1 LFLARLDLL
10 PVAEICPALI
20 QSLKQHNKVILSAPP
35 GAGKSTYLPLF
46 LLNHAD
52 FSRKTILL
60 LEPRR
65 LAAKS
70 IASYLASQLNE
81 SVGQQV
87 GYQIRHEKSYSK
99 NTRLL
104 IVTEGVLIRKIQQDP
119 ELAGIDLIIF
129 DEFHERSLQADL
141 ALALALE
148 VQQLNSDLQLL
159 IMSATLDQQ
168 KLATALDA
176 PVLSSEGR
184 SYPVE
189 IVYQAPTAEPIWL
202 QSARLSLQA
211 SLKHQGSILTFLPG
225 QREIHQARDWL
236 LEQNKDSQLDIYAL
250 SGALTLAEQQ
260 QAIAPSPQ
268 GRRKLVLTTNIAET
282 SLTIEGIEVVVDS
295 GLCRQAV
302 YHPKHGLTRL
312 DTVAISQAAATQRA
326 GRAGRLS
333 AGVCY
338 RLDSAELWQRRSAF
352 TPASILQSDLTSLL
366 LEISAWGCSP
376 EQLFWLDQPTQA
388 NLKSA
393 AWVLLQLKAI
403 NDKGQ
408 ITDFGRQ
415 LLATGTEPRLAA
427 LVLHGKQLEHQ
438 GEHGAAWLAVVLA
451 TLLENPNRSREQ
463 DIDQLLQQP
472 LYGALLQQAKQ
483 LAQQNQIKVSPYLP
497 QHLTAA
503 LLSRAFP
510 DRIAILRGKGYLLTN
525 NAGAL
530 LFPDSPLSGAEVL
543 VICDLHFGQSTQI
556 SLAARWTMAELMLEW
571 QADMQKQSY
580 FGFDA
585 QQGRFIAEQRLMLGS
600 CVLERKPL
608 TTKLTET
615 EQQQAWLDWLKQ
627 QGLQALPWT
636 EKALQLR
643 YRLQLMQ
650 YYMPEHQL
658 PKVDDDGLWADVQDW
673 LAPAV
678 GRFTKLNDLNKLDL
692 YNLLWQRLTYQQ
704 QQLLNTTM
712 PDSWRSAVG
721 SMIPVHYSDEGEA
734 ILSIRIQEMFGQLET
749 PAVANGRLAM
759 KIHLLS
765 PARQPLQVTQD
776 LASFWANSYAEVKKE
791 MKGRYPKHYWPDN
804 PAEAMPTNKTK
815 KAMQK

>member
-1 LFLARLDLL
+1 ML

-35 GAGKSTYLPLF
+35 GAGKSTYLPLY
-46 LLNHAD
+46 LLQHAD
-52 FSRKTILL
+52 FADKTILL

-70 IASYLASQLNE
+70 IASFLASQLNE
-81 SVGQQV
+81 AVGQQV

-148 VQQLNSDLQLL
+148 VQQLNNTLQLL

-168 KLATALDA
+168 KLASALDA
-176 PVLSSEGR
+176 PVLCSQGR
-184 SYPVE
+184 SYPVD
-189 IVYQAPTAEPIWL
+189 VLYQPPSSEPVWL
-202 QSARLSLQA
+202 QCARLSLQA
-211 SLKHQGSILTFLPG
+211 SLAHQGSILTFLPG
-225 QREIHQARDWL
+225 QREINQARDWL
-236 LEQNKDSQLDIYAL
+236 LEQNRDNELDIYAL

-260 QAIAPSPQ
+260 QAIAPSPA

-295 GLCRQAV
+295 GLCRQAL

-312 DTVAISQAAATQRA
+312 DTVAISQAAAIQRA

-338 RLDSAELWQRRSAF
+338 RLDSAELWQRRIAY

-366 LEISAWGCSP
+366 LEISAWGCSA
-376 EQLFWLDQPTQA
+376 EQLFWLDTPPQN

-408 ITDFGRQ
+408 ITQFGRE

-427 LVLHGKQLEHQ
+427 LVLHGKQLEQQ
-438 GEHGAAWLAVVLA
+438 GEQGAAWLAVVLA
-451 TLLENPNRSREQ
+451 TLLENPQRNREQ

-472 LYGALLQQAKQ
+472 LYGALLQQARQ
-483 LAQQNQIKVSPYLP
+483 LALQNGIKVSSYLP
-497 QHLTAA
+497 QHLTAS

-510 DRIAILRGKGYLLTN
+510 DRIALVRGKGYLLTN
-525 NAGAL
+525 SAGAS
-530 LFPDSPLSGAEVL
+530 LFPDSPLAGAEVL
-543 VICDLHFGQSTQI
+543 VICDLYFGQTTQI
-556 SLAARWTMAELMLEW
+556 SLAARWTLAELMQEW
-571 QADMQKQSY
+571 RVDLQQQDY
-580 FGFDA
+580 VGFDA

-600 CVLERKPL
+600 CVLERKAL
-608 TTKLTET
+608 NTKLSET
-615 EQQQAWLDWLKQ
+615 QQQHAWLDWLKQ

-636 EKALQLR
+636 EQALQLK

-650 YYMPEHQL
+650 QWMPEHQL
-658 PKVDDDGLWADVQDW
+658 PKMDEDALWADAEVW
-673 LAPAV
+673 LAPAL
-678 GRFTKLNDLNKLDL
+678 GGFTKLNDLNKLDL
-692 YNLLWQRLTYQQ
+692 YTLLWQRLDYKE
-704 QQLLNTTM
+704 QQLLTSCM
-712 PDSWRSAVG
+712 PDSWRSAIG
-721 SMIPVHYSDEGEA
+721 SMIPVLYSEEGEA
-734 ILSIRIQEMFGQLET
+734 ILSIRIQEMFGQLDT
-749 PAVANGRLAM
+749 PTVANGRLAM

-765 PARQPLQVTQD
+765 PARRPLQVTQD
-776 LASFWANSYAEVKKE
+776 LASFWANSYTEVKKE

>member
-1 LFLARLDLL
+1 MFFARPDLL
-10 PVAEICPALI
+10 PVAEICPRLV
-20 QSLKQHNKVILSAPP
+20 QTLKQHNNVILSAPP

-52 FSRKTILL
+52 FSGKTILL

-81 SVGQQV
+81 AVGQQV

-159 IMSATLDQQ
+159 IMSATLEQQ
-168 KLATALDA
+168 KLAFALDA

-184 SYPVE
+184 SYPVD
-189 IVYQAPTAEPIWL
+189 IVYQVPTAEPVWL
-202 QSARLSLQA
+202 QSAKLSLQA
-211 SLKHQGSILTFLPG
+211 SFKHQGSILTFLPG
-225 QREIHQARDWL
+225 QREINQARDWL
-236 LEQNKDSQLDIYAL
+236 LEQNSDSQLDIYAL

-295 GLCRQAV
+295 GFCRQAV

-312 DTVAISQAAATQRA
+312 DTVAISQAAAIQRA

-333 AGVCY
+333 AGICY
-338 RLDSAELWQRRSAF
+338 RLDSAELWQRRIAF

-376 EQLFWLDQPTQA
+376 EQLFWLDQPPQA

-403 NDKGQ
+403 MSKGQ

-427 LVLHGKQLEHQ
+427 LVLHGKALEQQ
-438 GEHGAAWLAVVLA
+438 GEQGAAWLAVVLA
-451 TLLENPNRSREQ
+451 TMLENPNRSREQ

-472 LYGALLQQAKQ
+472 LYGVLLQQAKQ
-483 LAQQNQIKVSPYLP
+483 LAQQNQIKVSSYLP

-530 LFPDSPLSGAEVL
+530 LFPDSPLSGTEVL
-543 VICDLHFGQSTQI
+543 VICDLYFGHSTQI
-556 SLAARWTMAELMLEW
+556 SLAARWTMAELMQEW
-571 QADMQKQSY
+571 QADLQKQSY

-585 QQGRFIAEQRLMLGS
+585 QQGRFIAEQRLVLGS
-600 CVLERKPL
+600 CVLERKSVNS
-608 TTKLTET
+608 KLTET

-627 QGLQALPWT
+627 HGLQALPWT
-636 EKALQLR
+636 EQAMQLR
-643 YRLQLMQ
+643 YRLQLMHQ
-650 YYMPEHQL
+650 YMPEQAM
-658 PKVDDDGLWADVQDW
+658 PKVDDDSLWADAEVW
-673 LAPAV
+673 LAPAL
-678 GRFTKLNDLNKLDL
+678 GRFTKLNDKNKLDL
-692 YNLLWQRLTYQQ
+692 Y
-704 QQLLNTTM
+704 
-712 PDSWRSAVG
+712 S
-721 SMIPVHYSDEGEA
+721 
-734 ILSIRIQEMFGQLET
+734 
-749 PAVANGRLAM
+749 
-759 KIHLLS
+759 
-765 PARQPLQVTQD
+765 
-776 LASFWANSYAEVKKE
+776 
-791 MKGRYPKHYWPDN
+791 
-804 PAEAMPTNKTK
+804 
-815 KAMQK
+815 

>member
-1 LFLARLDLL
+1 ML

-46 LLNHAD
+46 LLKHAD
-52 FSRKTILL
+52 FAGKTMLL

-81 SVGQQV
+81 AVGQQV
-87 GYQIRHEKSYSK
+87 GYQIRHEKSFSN

-119 ELAGIDLIIF
+119 ELTGIDLIIF
-129 DEFHERSLQADL
+129 DEFHERSLHADL

-148 VQQLNSDLQLL
+148 VQQLNSELQLL

-168 KLATALDA
+168 KLAAALDA
-176 PVLSSEGR
+176 PVLCSEGR
-184 SYPVE
+184 SYPVD
-189 IVYQAPTAEPIWL
+189 ILYQAPTSEPIWL

-211 SLKHQGSILTFLPG
+211 SQKHQGSILTFLPG
-225 QREIHQARDWL
+225 QRDINQARDWL
-236 LEQNKDSQLDIYAL
+236 LEQNTDSHLDIYAL

-260 QAIAPSPQ
+260 QAIAPSPA

-282 SLTIEGIEVVVDS
+282 SLTIEGIQVVVDS

-312 DTVAISQAAATQRA
+312 DTVAISQAAAIQRA

-333 AGVCY
+333 AGICY
-338 RLDSAELWQRRSAF
+338 RLDSAELWQRRIAF

-366 LEISAWGCSP
+366 LEISAWGCSA
-376 EQLFWLDQPTQA
+376 EQLFWLDLPPQA

-403 NDKGQ
+403 THKGQ

-427 LVLHGKQLEHQ
+427 LVLHGKQLEQQ
-438 GEHGAAWLAVVLA
+438 GEQGAGWLAVVLA

-483 LAQQNQIKVSPYLP
+483 LAQQNQIKVCAYLP
-497 QHLTAA
+497 VHLTAV

-510 DRIAILRGKGYLLTN
+510 DRIALLRGKGYLLTN
-525 NAGAL
+525 SAGAS
-530 LFPDSPLSGAEVL
+530 LFPDSSLSGAEVL
-543 VICDLHFGQSTQI
+543 VICDLYFGHSTQI
-556 SLAARWTMAELMLEW
+556 SLAARWSLAELMQEW
-571 QADMQKQSY
+571 RADLQQQQY
-580 FGFDA
+580 VGFDA
-585 QQGRFIAEQRLMLGS
+585 QQGRFIAEQRLTLGS
-600 CVLERKPL
+600 CVLERKAL
-608 TTKLTET
+608 HSKLTET

-636 EKALQLR
+636 EQALQLR

-650 YYMPEHQL
+650 QVMPEHQL
-658 PKVDDDGLWADVQDW
+658 PGVDENSLWADADVW
-673 LAPAV
+673 LAPAL
-678 GRFTKLNDLNKLDL
+678 GKFTKLNDLNKLDL
-692 YNLLWQRLTYQQ
+692 YALLWQRLTYKE
-704 QQLLNTTM
+704 QQLLNSCM

-734 ILSIRIQEMFGQLET
+734 ILSIRIQEMFGQLDT
-749 PAVANGRLAM
+749 PAVAKGRLAM

-765 PARQPLQVTQD
+765 PARRPLQVTQD

-804 PAEAMPTNKTK
+804 PADAMPTNKTK

>member
-1 LFLARLDLL
+1 MFFARPDLL
-10 PVAEICPALI
+10 PVAEICPRLV

-35 GAGKSTYLPLF
+35 GAGKSTYLPLY
-46 LLNHAD
+46 LLNDAD
-52 FSRKTILL
+52 FAGKTILL

-81 SVGQQV
+81 AVGQQV
-87 GYQIRHEKSYSK
+87 GYQIRHEKNFSK

-119 ELAGIDLIIF
+119 ELTAIDLIIF

-148 VQQLNSDLQLL
+148 VQQLNTELQLL

-189 IVYQAPTAEPIWL
+189 ILYQPPSSEPIWL

-211 SLKHQGSILTFLPG
+211 SQKHQGSILTFLPG
-225 QREIHQARDWL
+225 QRDINQAKDWL
-236 LEQNKDSQLDIYAL
+236 LEQSRDSNLDIYAL

-260 QAIAPSPQ
+260 QAIAPSPA

-282 SLTIEGIEVVVDS
+282 SLTIEGIQVVVDS
-295 GLCRQAV
+295 GWCRQAV

-312 DTVAISQAAATQRA
+312 DTVAISQAAAIQRA

-333 AGVCY
+333 AGICY
-338 RLDSAELWQRRSAF
+338 RLDSAELWQRRIAY
-352 TPASILQSDLTSLL
+352 TPPSILQSDLTSLL
-366 LEISAWGCSP
+366 LEISAWGCSA
-376 EQLFWLDQPTQA
+376 EQLFWLDQPPQA

-403 NDKGQ
+403 TNKSQ
-408 ITDFGRQ
+408 ITDFGRR

-427 LVLHGKQLEHQ
+427 LVLHGKELEQQ
-438 GEHGAAWLAVVLA
+438 GEQGAAWLAVVLA

-483 LAQQNQIKVSPYLP
+483 LAQQNQIKVSAFLP

-510 DRIAILRGKGYLLTN
+510 DRIALLRGKGYLLTN
-525 NAGAL
+525 SAGAS
-530 LFPDSPLSGAEVL
+530 LFPDSPLAGAEVL
-543 VICDLHFGQSTQI
+543 VICDLYFGQSTQI
-556 SLAARWTMAELMLEW
+556 SLAARWSMAGLIKEW
-571 QADMQKQSY
+571 QADLQQQQY
-580 FGFDA
+580 VGFDA
-585 QQGRFIAEQRLMLGS
+585 QQGRFIAEQRLTLGS

-608 TTKLTET
+608 NLKLTEVQ
-615 EQQQAWLDWLKQ
+615 QQQAWLDWLKQ
-627 QGLQALPWT
+627 QGLQSLAWT
-636 EKALQLR
+636 DQALQLR

-650 YYMPEHQL
+650 VDMPEHQL
-658 PKVDDDGLWADVQDW
+658 PKVDEDSLWADADVW
-673 LAPAV
+673 LAPAL
-678 GRFTKLNDLNKLDL
+678 GKFTKLNDLNKLDL
-692 YNLLWQRLTYQQ
+692 YTLLWQRLTYQE
-704 QQLLNTTM
+704 QQLLNSCM
-712 PDSWRSAVG
+712 PDSWRSATG
-721 SMIPVHYSDEGEA
+721 SMIPVRYSEEGEA
-734 ILSIRIQEMFGQLET
+734 ILSIRIQEMFGQLQT
-749 PAVANGRLAM
+749 PTVAKGRRAM

-765 PARQPLQVTQD
+765 PARRPLQVTQD
-776 LASFWANSYAEVKKE
+776 LASFWANSYSDVKKE

>member
-1 LFLARLDLL
+1 ML
-10 PVAEICPALI
+10 PVAEICPQLV

-52 FSRKTILL
+52 FAEKTILL

-70 IASYLASQLNE
+70 IASYLARQLNE
-81 SVGQQV
+81 AVGQQV

-168 KLATALDA
+168 KLALALDA

-184 SYPVE
+184 SYPVD
-189 IVYQAPTAEPIWL
+189 ILYQAPTSEPVWL

-225 QREIHQARDWL
+225 QREINQARDWL
-236 LEQNKDSQLDIYAL
+236 VEQNRDSQLDIYAL

-295 GLCRQAV
+295 GLCRQAI

-326 GRAGRLS
+326 GRAGRLL
-333 AGVCY
+333 AGICY
-338 RLDSAELWQRRSAF
+338 RLDSAELWQRRIAF

-366 LEISAWGCSP
+366 LEISAWGCVP
-376 EQLFWLDQPTQA
+376 EQLFWLDQPPQA

-427 LVLHGKQLEHQ
+427 LVLHGKQLEQQ
-438 GEHGAAWLAVVLA
+438 GEQGAAWLAVVLA

-483 LAQQNQIKVSPYLP
+483 LAQQNQIKVSIYLP

-525 NAGAL
+525 NAGSL

-543 VICDLHFGQSTQI
+543 VICDLYFGHSTQI
-556 SLAARWTMAELMLEW
+556 SLAARWTMAELMQEW
-571 QADMQKQSY
+571 QADLQKQSY

-608 TTKLTET
+608 NTKLTET

-636 EKALQLR
+636 EQALQLR

-650 YYMPEHQL
+650 QLMPEHQL
-658 PKVDDDGLWADVQDW
+658 PKVDDEALWADAEIW
-673 LAPAV
+673 LAPAL
-678 GRFTKLNDLNKLDL
+678 GKFTKLSDLNKLDL
-692 YNLLWQRLTYQQ
+692 KTLLLQRLTYKE
-704 QQLLNTTM
+704 QQLLASCM
-712 PDSWRSAVG
+712 PERWRSG
-721 SMIPVHYSDEGEA
+721 SGVLLPVHYSEEGEV
-734 ILSIRIQEMFGQLET
+734 ILSARIQEMFGQIET
-749 PAVANGRLAM
+749 PTVANGRLAM

-765 PARQPLQVTQD
+765 PARRLLQVTQD
-776 LASFWANSYAEVKKE
+776 LAGFWANGYAEVKKE
-791 MKGRYPKHYWPDN
+791 MKGRYPKHNWDLPD
-804 PAEAMPTNKTK
+804 KG
-815 KAMQK
+815 

>member
-1 LFLARLDLL
+1 MSLKRVHLL
-10 PVAEICPALI
+10 PVAEICPELV
-20 QSLKQHNKVILSAPP
+20 QRLKHHNKVILSAPP
-35 GAGKSTYLPLF
+35 GAGKSTYLPLY
-46 LLNHAD
+46 LLKHPD
-52 FSRKTILL
+52 FAGKTILL

-70 IASYLASQLNE
+70 IASYLASKLGE
-81 SVGQQV
+81 AVGQQV
-87 GYQIRHEKSYSK
+87 GYQIRYERNFSQD
-99 NTRLL
+99 TRLL

-119 ELAGIDLIIF
+119 ELADVDLILF

-148 VQQLNSDLQLL
+148 VQQLNTALQLV

-168 KLATALDA
+168 KLAQALDA
-176 PVLSSEGR
+176 PVLVSEGR

-189 IVYQAPTAEPIWL
+189 ILYQVPTAEAVWL

-211 SLKHQGSILTFLPG
+211 SRKHQGSILTFLPG
-225 QREIHQARDWL
+225 QREINQARDWL
-236 LEQNKDSQLDIYAL
+236 LEHNKDSQLDIYAL

-260 QAIAPSPQ
+260 QAIAPSPK

-302 YHPKHGLTRL
+302 YHPKHGFTRL
-312 DTVAISQAAATQRA
+312 DTVAISQAAAIQRA

-333 AGVCY
+333 SGTCY

-366 LEISAWGCSP
+366 LEISAWGCSA
-376 EQLFWLDQPTQA
+376 EQLFWLDPPPA
-388 NLKSA
+388 AHLNSA
-393 AWVLLQLKAI
+393 AWVLQQLKAI

-408 ITDFGRQ
+408 LTDFGRQ

-427 LVLHGKQLEHQ
+427 LVLHGKQLELK
-438 GEHGAAWLAVVLA
+438 GEQGAAWLAVVLA

-472 LYGALLQQAKQ
+472 LHGALLQQARQ
-483 LAQQNQIKVSPYLP
+483 LAQQNQIRISHSLP
-497 QHLTAA
+497 QHLTAV

-510 DRIAILRGKGYLLTN
+510 DRIAIARGKGYLLTN
-525 NAGAL
+525 STGVAL
-530 LFPDSPLSGAEVL
+530 LSDSPLAGAEVL
-543 VICDLHFGQSTQI
+543 VICDFYFTKSTQV
-556 SLAARWTMAELMLEW
+556 SLAARWTLAQLLQEW
-571 QADMQKQSY
+571 QSDLERQSY

-585 QQGRFIAEQRLMLGS
+585 QQERFIAEQRLMLGS

-608 TTKLTET
+608 SSKLTEAQ
-615 EQQQAWLDWLKQ
+615 QQQAWLDWLQQ
-627 QGLQALPWT
+627 QGLQVLPWS
-636 EKALQLR
+636 EQALQLR
-643 YRLQLMQ
+643 NRLKLMQQLM
-650 YYMPEHQL
+650 PEQGL
-658 PKVDDDGLWADVQDW
+658 PRVDEAALWADAGLW
-673 LAPAV
+673 LAPALSK
-678 GRFTKLNDLNKLDL
+678 FTKLNDLNKLDL
-692 YNLLWQRLTYQQ
+692 YTLLWQRLTYKEQQ
-704 QQLLNTTM
+704 ILNSYL
-712 PDSWRSAVG
+712 PDSWRSATG
-721 SMIPVHYSDEGEA
+721 SMIPLHYSDDGDV
-734 ILSIRIQEMFGQLET
+734 ILSIRIQEMFGQLQT
-749 PAVANGRLAM
+749 PAVADGRLAM

-765 PARQPLQVTQD
+765 PARRPLQVTQD
-776 LASFWANSYAEVKKE
+776 LASFWANSYAQVKKE

-815 KAMQK
+815 KAM

>member
-1 LFLARLDLL
+1 ML

-20 QSLKQHNKVILSAPP
+20 QSLKQYNKVILSAPP
-35 GAGKSTYLPLF
+35 GAGKSTYLPLY
-46 LLNHAD
+46 LLQHAD
-52 FSRKTILL
+52 FADKTILL

-70 IASYLASQLNE
+70 IASFLASQLNE
-81 SVGQQV
+81 AVGQQV

-148 VQQLNSDLQLL
+148 VQQLNNTLQLL

-168 KLATALDA
+168 KLASALDA
-176 PVLSSEGR
+176 PVLCSQGR
-184 SYPVE
+184 SYPVD
-189 IVYQAPTAEPIWL
+189 ILYQPPSSEPVWL
-202 QSARLSLQA
+202 QCARLSLQA
-211 SLKHQGSILTFLPG
+211 SLTHQGSILTFLPG
-225 QREIHQARDWL
+225 QREINQARDWL
-236 LEQNKDSQLDIYAL
+236 LEQNRDDQLDIYAL

-260 QAIAPSPQ
+260 QAIAPSPA

-295 GLCRQAV
+295 GLCRQAL

-312 DTVAISQAAATQRA
+312 DTVAISQAAAIQRA

-338 RLDSAELWQRRSAF
+338 RLDSAELWQRRIAY

-366 LEISAWGCSP
+366 LEISAWGCSA
-376 EQLFWLDQPTQA
+376 EQLFWLDSPPQN

-408 ITDFGRQ
+408 ITEFGRQ

-427 LVLHGKQLEHQ
+427 LVLHGKQLEQH
-438 GEHGAAWLAVVLA
+438 GEQGAAWLAVVLA
-451 TLLENPNRSREQ
+451 TLLENPQRNREQ

-472 LYGALLQQAKQ
+472 FYGALLQQARQ
-483 LAQQNQIKVSPYLP
+483 LAQQNDIKVSSYLP
-497 QHLTAA
+497 QHLTAS

-510 DRIAILRGKGYLLTN
+510 DRIALVRGKGYLLTN
-525 NAGAL
+525 SAGAS
-530 LFPDSPLSGAEVL
+530 LFPDSPLAGAEVL
-543 VICDLHFGQSTQI
+543 VICDLHFGQTTQI
-556 SLAARWTMAELMLEW
+556 SLAARWTLAELMQEW
-571 QADMQKQSY
+571 RVDLQQQDY
-580 FGFDA
+580 VGFDA

-600 CVLERKPL
+600 CVLERKAL
-608 TTKLTET
+608 NTKLSET
-615 EQQQAWLDWLKQ
+615 QQQHAWLDWLKQ

-636 EKALQLR
+636 EQALQLK

-650 YYMPEHQL
+650 QWMPEHQL
-658 PKVDDDGLWADVQDW
+658 PKMDEDALWADAEVW
-673 LAPAV
+673 LAPAL
-678 GRFTKLNDLNKLDL
+678 GGFTKLNDLNKLDL
-692 YNLLWQRLTYQQ
+692 YTLLWQRLNYKE
-704 QQLLNTTM
+704 QQLLTSCM
-712 PDSWRSAVG
+712 PDSWRSAIG
-721 SMIPVHYSDEGEA
+721 SMIPVLYSEEGEA
-734 ILSIRIQEMFGQLET
+734 ILSIRIQEMFGQLDT
-749 PAVANGRLAM
+749 PTVANGRLAM

-765 PARQPLQVTQD
+765 PARRPLQVTQD
-776 LASFWANSYAEVKKE
+776 LASFWANSYTEVKKE

>member
-1 LFLARLDLL
+1 LFFKRLDLL
-10 PVAEICPALI
+10 PVAEICPTLV
-20 QSLKQHNKVILSAPP
+20 QNLKQHNKVILSAPP
-35 GAGKSTYLPLF
+35 GAGKSTYLPLY

-52 FSRKTILL
+52 FAGKTILL

-70 IASYLASQLNE
+70 IASYLASQLGE
-81 SVGQQV
+81 AVGQQV
-87 GYQIRHEKSYSK
+87 GYQIRHEKNYSK

-119 ELAGIDLIIF
+119 ELSGIDLIIF

-168 KLATALDA
+168 KLALALNA
-176 PVLSSEGR
+176 PVLCSEGR

-189 IVYQAPTAEPIWL
+189 ILYQPTTSEPIWL

-225 QREIHQARDWL
+225 QREINQARDWL
-236 LEQNKDSQLDIYAL
+236 VEQNRDSRLDIYAL

-295 GLCRQAV
+295 GFCRQAV

-312 DTVAISQAAATQRA
+312 DTVAISQAAAIQRA

-338 RLDSAELWQRRSAF
+338 RLDSAELWQRRAAF

-366 LEISAWGCSP
+366 LEISAWGCTAD
-376 EQLFWLDQPTQA
+376 QLFWLDQPPQA
-388 NLKSA
+388 HLNSA

-408 ITDFGRQ
+408 ITEFGRQ

-427 LVLHGKQLEHQ
+427 LLLHGKALEQQ
-438 GEHGAAWLAVVLA
+438 GEQGAAWLAVVLA
-451 TLLENPNRSREQ
+451 TVLENPNRSREQ

-472 LYGALLQQAKQ
+472 LHGALLQQAKQ
-483 LAQQNQIKVSPYLP
+483 LAQQNQIKVSSYLP

-510 DRIAILRGKGYLLTN
+510 DRIALLRGKGYLLTN
-525 NAGAL
+525 SAGAS
-530 LFPDSPLSGAEVL
+530 LFPDSVLAGSEVL
-543 VICDLHFGQSTQI
+543 VICDLYFGQSTQI
-556 SLAARWTMAELMLEW
+556 SLAARWTLAELIQQW
-571 QADMQKQSY
+571 QADLQQQQH

-585 QQGRFIAEQRLMLGS
+585 QQGRFIAEQRLLLGC

-608 TTKLTET
+608 ATKLTET
-615 EQQQAWLDWLKQ
+615 QQQQAWLDWLKQ
-627 QGLQALPWT
+627 QGLQVLPWT
-636 EKALQLR
+636 EQALQLR

-650 YYMPEHQL
+650 QLMPEHQL
-658 PKVDDDGLWADVQDW
+658 PKADDESLWADAELW
-673 LAPAV
+673 LAPAL
-678 GRFTKLNDLNKLDL
+678 GRFTKLNELNKLDL
-692 YNLLWQRLTYQQ
+692 YTLLWQRLSYKE
-704 QQLLNTTM
+704 QQLLASCM

-734 ILSIRIQEMFGQLET
+734 ILSIRIQEMFGQLDT

-765 PARQPLQVTQD
+765 PARRPLQVTQD

>member
-1 LFLARLDLL
+1 ML
-10 PVAEICPALI
+10 PVAQICPALI

-35 GAGKSTYLPLF
+35 GAGKSTYLPLY
-46 LLNHAD
+46 LLKHAD
-52 FSRKTILL
+52 FAGKTILL

-81 SVGQQV
+81 AVGQQV
-87 GYQIRHEKSYSK
+87 GYQIRHEKSHSK

-119 ELAGIDLIIF
+119 ELSGIDLIIF

-168 KLATALDA
+168 KLALALDA
-176 PVLSSEGR
+176 PVLCSEGR
-184 SYPVE
+184 SYPVD
-189 IVYQAPTAEPIWL
+189 IVYQAPSSEPVWL
-202 QSARLSLQA
+202 QSARVSLQA

-236 LEQNKDSQLDIYAL
+236 MEQNKDSQLDIYAL

-352 TPASILQSDLTSLL
+352 TPAAILQSDLTSLL
-366 LEISAWGCSP
+366 LEISAWGCSA
-376 EQLFWLDQPTQA
+376 EQLFWLDQPPA
-388 NLKSA
+388 PHLKSA

-403 NDKGQ
+403 NEKGQ

-415 LLATGTEPRLAA
+415 LVATGTEPRLAA
-427 LVLHGKQLEHQ
+427 LLLHGKELEQQ
-438 GEHGAAWLAVVLA
+438 GEQGAAWLAVVLA

-472 LYGALLQQAKQ
+472 LYGVLLQQAKQ
-483 LAQQNQIKVSPYLP
+483 LAQQNQIKASHYLP
-497 QHLTAA
+497 QHLSAV

-510 DRIAILRGKGYLLTN
+510 DRIAVMRGKGYLLTN
-525 NAGAL
+525 GAGAS
-530 LFPDSPLSGAEVL
+530 LFPDSALAGAEVL
-543 VICDLHFGQSTQI
+543 VICDLHFGQSVQV
-556 SLAARWTMAELMLEW
+556 SLAARWTMVELIQEW
-571 QADMQKQSY
+571 KADLQLQQY
-580 FGFDA
+580 FAFDS
-585 QQGRFIAEQRLMLGS
+585 QQGRFIAEQRLILGS
-600 CVLERKPL
+600 CIVERKPL
-608 TTKLTET
+608 ASKLTEPQ
-615 EQQQAWLDWLKQ
+615 QQQAWLNWLNQ
-627 QGLQALPWT
+627 QGLKHLPWT

-643 YRLQLMQ
+643 YRVQLMQ
-650 YYMPEHQL
+650 RYMPEHRL
-658 PKVDDDGLWADVQDW
+658 PQMDDQALCADAEVW
-673 LAPAV
+673 LAPAI
-678 GRFTKLNDLNKLDL
+678 GRFTKLNDFNKLDL
-692 YNLLWQRLTYQQ
+692 YTLLWQRLTYQQ
-704 QQLLNTTM
+704 QQLLNLSM
-712 PDSWRSAVG
+712 PDSWRSATG

-749 PAVANGRLAM
+749 PAVAEGRLAM

-765 PARQPLQVTQD
+765 PGRQPLQVTQD
-776 LASFWANSYAEVKKE
+776 LASFWANSYQHVKKE

>member
-1 LFLARLDLL
+1 MFFARPDLL
-10 PVAEICPALI
+10 PVAEICPTLV

-52 FSRKTILL
+52 FSEKTILL

-81 SVGQQV
+81 AVGQQV
-87 GYQIRHEKSYSK
+87 GYQIRHEKSVSK

-168 KLATALDA
+168 KLALALDA
-176 PVLSSEGR
+176 PVLSCEGR

-189 IVYQAPTAEPIWL
+189 ILYQPTTAEPIWL

-225 QREIHQARDWL
+225 QREINQARDWL
-236 LEQNKDSQLDIYAL
+236 LEQNRDGQLDIYAL

-295 GLCRQAV
+295 GFCRQAV

-312 DTVAISQAAATQRA
+312 DTVAISQAAAIQRA

-333 AGVCY
+333 AGICY
-338 RLDSAELWQRRSAF
+338 RLDSAELWQRRIAF

-366 LEISAWGCSP
+366 LEISAWGCSA
-376 EQLFWLDQPTQA
+376 EQLFWLDQPPQA
-388 NLKSA
+388 HLKSA

-408 ITDFGRQ
+408 ITEFGRQ

-427 LVLHGKQLEHQ
+427 LLLHGKQLEQQ
-438 GEHGAAWLAVVLA
+438 GEQGAAWLAVVLA

-497 QHLTAA
+497 QHITAA

-525 NAGAL
+525 SAGAS
-530 LFPDSPLSGAEVL
+530 LFPDSLLSGAEVL
-543 VICDLHFGQSTQI
+543 VICDLYFGHSTQI
-556 SLAARWTMAELMLEW
+556 SLAARWTMTELMQEW
-571 QADMQKQSY
+571 QADLQKQSY
-580 FGFDA
+580 FGFDT
-585 QQGRFIAEQRLMLGS
+585 QQGRFIAEQRLILGS

-608 TTKLTET
+608 NTKLTEA
-615 EQQQAWLDWLKQ
+615 EQQQAWLDWLKE

-636 EKALQLR
+636 EQALQLR

-650 YYMPEHQL
+650 RYMPEHHL
-658 PKVDDDGLWADVQDW
+658 PGGDDDSLWLDVGIW
-673 LAPAV
+673 LMPAL
-678 GRFTKLNDLNKLDL
+678 GKFTKLNDLNKLDL
-692 YNLLWQRLTYQQ
+692 YALLWQRLTYKE
-704 QQLLNTTM
+704 QQLVNSCM

-749 PAVANGRLAM
+749 PAVAKGRLAM

-765 PARQPLQVTQD
+765 PARHPLQVTQD

-791 MKGRYPKHYWPDN
+791 MKGRYPKHYWPEN

>member
-1 LFLARLDLL
+1 MFFARPDLL
-10 PVAEICPALI
+10 PVAEICPRLV

-35 GAGKSTYLPLF
+35 GAGKSTYLPLY
-46 LLNHAD
+46 LLKDANFAG
-52 FSRKTILL
+52 KTILL

-81 SVGQQV
+81 AVGQQV
-87 GYQIRHEKSYSK
+87 GYQIRHEKSFSK

-119 ELAGIDLIIF
+119 ELAAIDLIIF

-148 VQQLNSDLQLL
+148 VQQLNSELQLL

-168 KLATALDA
+168 KLAAALDA

-184 SYPVE
+184 SYPVD
-189 IVYQAPTAEPIWL
+189 ILYQPPSSEPIWL

-211 SLKHQGSILTFLPG
+211 SIKHPGSILTFLPG
-225 QREIHQARDWL
+225 QRDINQAKDWL
-236 LEQNKDSQLDIYAL
+236 VEQSRDSNLDIYAL

-260 QAIAPSPQ
+260 QAIAPSPA

-295 GLCRQAV
+295 GFCRQAV

-312 DTVAISQAAATQRA
+312 DTVAISQAAAIQRA

-333 AGVCY
+333 AGICY
-338 RLDSAELWQRRSAF
+338 RLDSAELWQRRIAF

-366 LEISAWGCSP
+366 LEISAWGCSA
-376 EQLFWLDQPTQA
+376 EQLFWLDQPPQA

-403 NDKGQ
+403 TNKGQ

-427 LVLHGKQLEHQ
+427 LVLHGKELEHQ
-438 GEHGAAWLAVVLA
+438 GEQGAAWLAVVLA

-483 LAQQNQIKVSPYLP
+483 LAQQNQIKVSSYLP
-497 QHLTAA
+497 QHLTAV

-510 DRIAILRGKGYLLTN
+510 DRIALLRGKGYLLTN
-525 NAGAL
+525 SAGAS

-543 VICDLHFGQSTQI
+543 VICDLYFGQSTQI
-556 SLAARWTMAELMLEW
+556 SLAARWSMAELVKEW
-571 QADMQKQSY
+571 QADLQQQQY
-580 FGFDA
+580 VGFDA
-585 QQGRFIAEQRLMLGS
+585 QQGRFIAEQRLTLGS

-608 TTKLTET
+608 NIKLTET
-615 EQQQAWLDWLKQ
+615 QQQQAWLDWLKQ
-627 QGLQALPWT
+627 QGLQALAWT
-636 EKALQLR
+636 EQALQLR

-650 YYMPEHQL
+650 VYMPEHHL
-658 PKVDDDGLWADVQDW
+658 PKVDEDSLWADAEVW
-673 LAPAV
+673 LAPAL
-678 GRFTKLNDLNKLDL
+678 GKFTKLNDLNKLDL
-692 YNLLWQRLTYQQ
+692 YTLLWQRLTYKE
-704 QQLLNTTM
+704 QQLLNSCM

-734 ILSIRIQEMFGQLET
+734 ILSIRIQEMFGQLDT
-749 PAVANGRLAM
+749 PALANGRLAM

-765 PARQPLQVTQD
+765 PARRPLQVTQD

-804 PAEAMPTNKTK
+804 PADAMPTNKTK

>member
-1 LFLARLDLL
+1 MFLKRLDLL
-10 PVAEICPALI
+10 PVAEICPQLV
-20 QSLKQHNKVILSAPP
+20 QSLKLHNKVILSAPP
-35 GAGKSTYLPLF
+35 GAGKSTYLPLY

-52 FSRKTILL
+52 FSGKTILL

-81 SVGQQV
+81 AVGQQV
-87 GYQIRHEKSYSK
+87 GYQIRHEKNYSK

-119 ELAGIDLIIF
+119 ELSAIDLILF

-148 VQQLNSDLQLL
+148 VQQLNSNLQLL

-168 KLATALDA
+168 KLALALNA

-189 IVYQAPTAEPIWL
+189 IVYHPPTSEAMWL

-225 QREIHQARDWL
+225 QREINQARDWL
-236 LEQNKDSQLDIYAL
+236 LEHNKGSQLDIYAL

-260 QAIAPSPQ
+260 QVIAPSPQ

-312 DTVAISQAAATQRA
+312 ETVAISQAAATQRA

-333 AGVCY
+333 AGICY
-338 RLDSAELWQRRSAF
+338 RLDSAELWQRRAAF
-352 TPASILQSDLTSLL
+352 TPASILQSDLTALL
-366 LEISAWGCSP
+366 LEISAWGCSA
-376 EQLFWLDQPTQA
+376 EQLFWLDQPPQA

-408 ITDFGRQ
+408 ITEFGRQ

-427 LVLHGKQLEHQ
+427 LVLHGKELEQQ
-438 GEHGAAWLAVVLA
+438 GEQGAAWLAVVLA

-472 LYGALLQQAKQ
+472 LYGALLLQAKQ
-483 LAQQNQIKVSPYLP
+483 LAQQNQIQVSNYLP

-510 DRIAILRGKGYLLTN
+510 DRIALQRGKGYLLTN
-525 NAGAL
+525 SAGAL
-530 LFPDSPLSGAEVL
+530 LFPDSPLAGAEVL
-543 VICDLHFGQSTQI
+543 VICDLYFGQSTQV
-556 SLAARWTMAELMLEW
+556 SLAARWTMAELMQEW
-571 QADMQKQSY
+571 RADLQLQSY
-580 FGFDA
+580 IGFDA
-585 QQGRFIAEQRLMLGS
+585 QQGRFIAEQRLMLGC

-608 TTKLTET
+608 NTKLTEA

-636 EKALQLR
+636 EQALQLR
-643 YRLQLMQ
+643 HRLQLMQ
-650 YYMPEHQL
+650 RLMPEHQL
-658 PKVDDDGLWADVQDW
+658 PRVDDEALWADVEVW
-673 LAPAV
+673 LAPALS
-678 GRFTKLNDLNKLDL
+678 RFTKLNDFNKLDL
-692 YNLLWQRLTYQQ
+692 YTLLWQRLSYKE
-704 QQLLNTTM
+704 QQLLTSCM

-734 ILSIRIQEMFGQLET
+734 ILSVRIQEMFGQLET

-765 PARQPLQVTQD
+765 PARRPLQVTQD
-776 LASFWANSYAEVKKE
+776 LASFWATSYAEVKKE

-804 PAEAMPTNKTK
+804 PAQAMPTNKTK

>member
-1 LFLARLDLL
+1 LL

-35 GAGKSTYLPLF
+35 GAGKSTYLPLY

-52 FSRKTILL
+52 FAEKTILL

-81 SVGQQV
+81 AVGQQV

-168 KLATALDA
+168 KLALALDA

-184 SYPVE
+184 SYPVD
-189 IVYQAPTAEPIWL
+189 ILYQAPTAEPVWL
-202 QSARLSLQA
+202 QSARLSLQV
-211 SLKHQGSILTFLPG
+211 SQKHQGSILTFLPG
-225 QREIHQARDWL
+225 QREINQAQDWL
-236 LEQNKDSQLDIYAL
+236 VEQNRDSQLDIYAL

-260 QAIAPSPQ
+260 QAIAPSPA

-312 DTVAISQAAATQRA
+312 DTIAISQAAAIQRA

-338 RLDSAELWQRRSAF
+338 RLDSAERWQRRMTF
-352 TPASILQSDLTSLL
+352 TTPTILQSDLTALV
-366 LEISAWGCSP
+366 LETAAWGCHTT
-376 EQLFWLDQPTQA
+376 QLFWLDTPPAAHLQ
-388 NLKSA
+388 SA
-393 AWVLLQLKAI
+393 TWVLEQLKAL
-403 NDKGQ
+403 NNKGQ
-408 ITDFGRQ
+408 ITDFGKQ

-427 LVLHGKQLEHQ
+427 LLLHGKKLEQQ
-438 GEHGAAWLAVVLA
+438 GEQGAAWLAVVLA

-483 LAQQNQIKVSPYLP
+483 LAQQNQIKVSIFLP

-510 DRIAILRGKGYLLTN
+510 DRIALLRGKGYLMTN
-525 NAGAL
+525 NAGVL
-530 LFPDSPLSGAEVL
+530 LFPDSSLSGAEVL
-543 VICDLHFGQSTQI
+543 VICDLYFGQSTQV
-556 SLAARWTMAELMLEW
+556 SLAARWTMTELMQEW
-571 QADMQKQSY
+571 QADLQQSRY
-580 FGFDA
+580 FGFDT
-585 QQGRFIAEQRLMLGS
+585 QQGRFIAEQRVVLGS

-608 TTKLTET
+608 HHKLTEA

-650 YYMPEHQL
+650 QSMPEHHL
-658 PKVDDDGLWADVQDW
+658 PKADEESLWAEVQVW
-673 LAPAV
+673 LAPAL

-692 YNLLWQRLTYQQ
+692 YTLLWQRLTYQQ
-704 QQLLNTTM
+704 QQLLNSCM

-721 SMIPVHYSDEGEA
+721 SMIPLHYSDEGEVV
-734 ILSIRIQEMFGQLET
+734 LSIRIQEMFGQLDT
-749 PAVANGRLAM
+749 PTVAKGRLAM

-765 PARQPLQVTQD
+765 PARHPLQVTQD
-776 LASFWANSYAEVKKE
+776 LASFWATAYEQVKKE

>member
-1 LFLARLDLL
+1 MFLARRDLL
-10 PVAEICPALI
+10 PVAEICPQLV

-52 FSRKTILL
+52 FSGKTILL

-81 SVGQQV
+81 AVGQQV

-119 ELAGIDLIIF
+119 ELTGIDLIIF

-168 KLATALDA
+168 KLALALDA

-184 SYPVE
+184 SYPVD
-189 IVYQAPTAEPIWL
+189 ILYQVPTAEPVWL
-202 QSARLSLQA
+202 QSAKLSLQA

-225 QREIHQARDWL
+225 QREINQARDWL
-236 LEQNKDSQLDIYAL
+236 LEQNKDSSLDIYAL

-312 DTVAISQAAATQRA
+312 DTVAISQAAAIQRA

-333 AGVCY
+333 AGTCY
-338 RLDSAELWQRRSAF
+338 RLDSAELWQRRIAF

-366 LEISAWGCSP
+366 LEISAWGCSA
-376 EQLFWLDQPTQA
+376 EQLFWLDQPPQA

-403 NDKGQ
+403 TNKGQ

-427 LVLHGKQLEHQ
+427 LVLHGKELEYQ
-438 GEHGAAWLAVVLA
+438 GEQGAAWLAVVLA

-483 LAQQNQIKVSPYLP
+483 LAQQNQIKVSTYLP

-510 DRIAILRGKGYLLTN
+510 DRIALLRGKGYLLTN
-525 NAGAL
+525 SAGAL

-543 VICDLHFGQSTQI
+543 VICDLYFGHSTQI
-556 SLAARWTMAELMLEW
+556 SLAARWTMAELMQEW
-571 QADMQKQSY
+571 QADLQKQSY

-608 TTKLTET
+608 NTKLTET

-636 EKALQLR
+636 EQALQLR
-643 YRLQLMQ
+643 HRLQLMQ
-650 YYMPEHQL
+650 QLMPEHQL
-658 PKVDDDGLWADVQDW
+658 PKVDDEGLWADAVVW
-673 LAPAV
+673 LAPAL

-692 YNLLWQRLTYQQ
+692 YTLLWQRLTYKE
-704 QQLLNTTM
+704 QQLLNSCM

-721 SMIPVHYSDEGEA
+721 SMIPVHYSVEGEA
-734 ILSIRIQEMFGQLET
+734 ILSVRIQEMFGQLDT

-765 PARQPLQVTQD
+765 PARRPLQVTQD
-776 LASFWANSYAEVKKE
+776 LASFWANSYTEVKKE
-791 MKGRYPKHYWPDN
+791 MKGRYPKHYWPEN